1 MNLNNFVQD
10 KKVILNL
17 FKERKFNKVIKLG
30 TKLLKKKSE
39 DFDLL
44 YVLGFSSINL
54 QNYIAAEKF
63 FKKILL
69 FKQNA
74 DIFYTYGNINSKLKN
89 YDNAINSFNK
99 ASFILV

>member
-54 QNYIAAEKF
+54 ANYIAAEKF

-99 ASFILV
+99 AIS